1 MLPVVVIVVALCYR
15 NEAGGAARLPWFV
28 MIFMVLMGLRNLVP
42 LPEFLFAT
50 VNEASPSM
58 LLTAI
63 LALGGQD
70 IDGSDVRVRSESV
83 RDDRRGNGAAFADGA
98 LIFPLGDGTRP
109 ALPTSGLPGRPFK
122 VPSRMSARKAK
133 TPAGCI
139 PWFAS
144 GWIRACN
151 VRREGWTAIAVPTPV
166 IQSVPFGAGEKRSG
180 PEL

>member
-63 LALGGQD
+63 AGMIRLPRLA
-70 IDGSDVRVRSESV
+70 
-83 RDDRRGNGAAFADGA
+83 
-98 LIFPLGDGTRP
+98 
-109 ALPTSGLPGRPFK
+109 
-122 VPSRMSARKAK
+122 
-133 TPAGCI
+133 
-139 PWFAS
+139 
-144 GWIRACN
+144 
-151 VRREGWTAIAVPTPV
+151 
-166 IQSVPFGAGEKRSG
+166 
-180 PEL
+180 